1 MTDPAALDRG
11 EVVRVALQLLD
22 ELGLDGLTM
31 RRLAQRLGVTAASL
45 YWHVRDKDELLSLL
59 AETITAEVPVAD
71 PGRPWRDELWRLAL
85 EYRRVARSH
94 RDAARVLAATP
105 PAGPERL
112 RRIEAQLDL
121 LRRAGFRPAE
131 LAAC

>member
-1 MTDPAALDRG
+1 MPNDVKLQLMTDPAALDRG

-85 EYRRVARSH
+85 GGRVSDQPSWPRS
-94 RDAARVLAATP
+94 AT
-105 PAGPERL
+105 
-112 RRIEAQLDL
+112 
-121 LRRAGFRPAE
+121 
-131 LAAC
+131 C